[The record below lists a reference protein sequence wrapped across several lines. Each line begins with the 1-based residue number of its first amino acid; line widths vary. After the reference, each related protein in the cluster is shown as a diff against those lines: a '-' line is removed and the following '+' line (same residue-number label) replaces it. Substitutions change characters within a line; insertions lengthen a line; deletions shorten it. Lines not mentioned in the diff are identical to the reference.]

1 MELFILFVAVV
12 VMVMLAGQPWRKRGR
27 ESGSSGFFPWTGNDN
42 SSDGS
47 NHHHGGGG
55 HHGHSDGGGH
65 FGGGH
70 GGGDGGG
77 GHGGH

>member
-1 MELFILFVAVV
+1 MELFIMFAAVL
-12 VMVMLAGQPWRKRGR
+12 MIVMLAGQSWRKRGR
-27 ESGSSGFFPWTGNDN
+27 DSDSSGFFPWTGNDN

-47 NHHHGGGG
+47 NHHHHHDSGG

-65 FGGGH
+65 
-70 GGGDGGG
+70 GGGDCGG